1 MTIDLSTIVVLT
13 LAGVA
18 VYLAYKKPDLG
29 GALLVGIAVITLL
42 VLLLNDDQEKDG
54 EQKACTPLPS
64 QSLPAG
70 CPPPAGEQRS
80 SGHATPPHIPA

>member
-1 MTIDLSTIVVLT
+1 MTIDLDTIVVLT

-42 VLLLNDDQEKDG
+42 VLLLDGDQEKDG
-54 EQKACTPLPS
+54 EQKACTAPAS
-64 QSLPAG
+64 QPFQLG
-70 CPPPAGEQRS
+70 CLPPAGEQPS
-80 SGHATPPHIPA
+80 LGHTTPPHTPA